1 MAKQNQ
7 RKQFVQARLKALG
20 GDATP
25 ELKAKLRQ
33 RFNKLSETK
42 EGRTKIA
49 KVLLPGGTAAE
60 RKALKQSLKPVKTS
74 TTSTTGTSSATGT
87 GSTTDTGSTNK
98 VVTPKYVPGYFGI
111 KPSVSVPGILPTPTT
126 STTVPKSTTS
136 TTVPKSTTSTT
147 VPKSTTSTTVPKT
160 QSNAFKSFGPS
171 SASSNKKDEKD
182 FTTPIVAGILATGAA
197 AVGTKKF
204 LSSTS
209 HIDKMLRVRQNEL
222 ARQFKASQLTNSST
236 LSLADRPQFGTVAQ
250 QRAAAAA
257 KAAAARPQF
266 GTVADQR
273 AAAAAKAAAAST
285 YSVPAPRSALENVR
299 AFFGGGLR
307 KSGR

>member
-49 KVLLPGGTAAE
+49 NVLLPGGTAAE

-111 KPSVSVPGILPTPTT
+111 KPSVSVPGILPTP
-126 STTVPKSTTS
+126 
-136 TTVPKSTTSTT
+136 TTSTT

-257 KAAAARPQF
+257 KAAAA
-266 GTVADQR
+266 
-273 AAAAAKAAAAST
+273 ST